1 MEIIDWLNHHCLHH
15 RISIITIT
23 LVSSCLRSIQLAIS
37 FKATTSSLV
46 IFINFHRSLLIFQPI
61 PQQALIHS
69 HCCSTTPYLS
79 CFAAKYSPILTRGF
93 LHFLRMIWSAQ
104 KSKFEVGCSS

>member
-23 LVSSCLRSIQLAIS
+23 LASNCLRFNRPAIS

-46 IFINFHRSLLIFQPI
+46 IFINFHRSLLIFQPN

-69 HCCSTTPYLS
+69 HFYSTPPYLS
-79 CFAAKYSPILTRGF
+79 CFAAKCSPILTRVF
-93 LHFLRMIWSAQ
+93 LHFIRMIWSAQ
-104 KSKFEVGCSS
+104 KSKFEAGCSS